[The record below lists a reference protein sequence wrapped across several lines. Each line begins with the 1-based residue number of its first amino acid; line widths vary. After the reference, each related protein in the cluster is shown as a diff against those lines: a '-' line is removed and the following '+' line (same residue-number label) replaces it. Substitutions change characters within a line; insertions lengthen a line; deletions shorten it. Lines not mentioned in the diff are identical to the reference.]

1 MVPTPPIRATPPA
14 PVALITYSTKPRGGV
29 SHTLA
34 LGEALHA
41 SGYPVLIVGLG
52 DPAQGFFRPV
62 AAPTLI
68 VPAPAPPPDGGLE
81 AKVDANI
88 DALEAA
94 LGDVAARYPVLH
106 TQDCISARAAARV
119 RDAALTTAAA
129 RPTVVRTVHHVD
141 DFDTEKLM
149 DCQRQAILEPDLVLV
164 VSRLWQQILAADY
177 GVRAELAGN
186 GVTVE
191 RFATVDPGLV
201 RRLRQ
206 EVAPAGPLILSV
218 GGIEPRKGTDTLVRA
233 LARLRPAA
241 PPGARSRA
249 QPPVLAVIGGHSFQD
264 HRWYRDQVLAELPA
278 LGLTAGP
285 GPGHDVIELGT
296 VPDEE
301 IPAWYQAADVLA
313 FPSTKEGFGLAPLE
327 AMAAGTPAI
336 VSDLPVFAEWLQPG
350 RDALQVPVGDDV
362 ALAAALDRVLTNEN
376 LAARL
381 RAAGHRLAT
390 QHSWAAEAQRHQRLY
405 ELFATPARH

>member
-1 MVPTPPIRATPPA
+1 MATPA

-41 SGYPVLIVGLG
+41 HGYPVLIVGLG
-52 DPAQGFFRPV
+52 GPAQGFFRPV

-94 LGDVAARYPVLH
+94 LGDVAARYPILH
-106 TQDCISARAAARV
+106 AQDCISARAAARV
-119 RDAALTTAAA
+119 RDATTAA

-149 DCQRQAILEPDLVLV
+149 DCQRQAILEPDHVLV
-164 VSRLWQQILAADY
+164 VSRVWQRILAGDY
-177 GVRAELAGN
+177 GVQAELAGN

-191 RFATVDPGLV
+191 RFATADPGLV

-206 EVAPAGPLILSV
+206 QVAPAGPLILSV

-233 LARLRPAA
+233 LARLRRAAA
-241 PPGARSRA
+241 PQGA

-285 GPGHDVIELGT
+285 GHDVVELGT
-296 VPDEE
+296 IPDEE

-381 RAAGHRLAT
+381 RAAGQRLAR
-390 QHSWAAEAQRHQRLY
+390 QHTWAAEAGRHQGLY
-405 ELFATPARH
+405 ELFTTTVRH

>member
-1 MVPTPPIRATPPA
+1 MTAQAA

-41 SGYPVLIVGLG
+41 NGHPVLIVGLG
-52 DPAQGFFRPV
+52 DPHQGFFRPV

-68 VPAPAPPPDGGLE
+68 VPAPLPPPDGGLE

-88 DALEAA
+88 DALETA
-94 LGDVAARYPVLH
+94 LADVSVRYPVLH
-106 TQDCISARAAARV
+106 AQDCISARAAARV
-119 RDAALTTAAA
+119 RDTGAIAATT
-129 RPTVVRTVHHVD
+129 RSIVVRTVHHVD

-149 DCQRQAILEPDLVLV
+149 DCQRQAILEPDHVLV
-164 VSRLWQQILAADY
+164 VSRMWQQILAADY
-177 GVRAELAGN
+177 GVQAGLAGN
-186 GVTVE
+186 GVAVE

-201 RRLRQ
+201 RRLRDQ
-206 EVAPAGPLILSV
+206 VAPAGPLVLSV
-218 GGIEPRKGTDTLVRA
+218 GGIEPRKGTGTLVRA
-233 LARLRPAA
+233 LARLRAA
-241 PPGARSRA
+241 TPPGAR
-249 QPPVLAVIGGHSFQD
+249 PPVLAVIGGHSFQD
-264 HRWYRDQVLAELPA
+264 HRWYRDQVLAELPT

-285 GPGHDVIELGT
+285 GQAGQTRYDVIELGT

-362 ALAAALDRVLTNEN
+362 ALAAALDRVLTNEK

-381 RAAGHRLAT
+381 RAAGQRLAR
-390 QHSWAAEAQRHQRLY
+390 QHSWAAEAERHQRLY
-405 ELFATPARH
+405 ERFHAPAPH

>member
-1 MVPTPPIRATPPA
+1 MAGLTVPTPAA

-41 SGYPVLIVGLG
+41 NGHPVLIVGLG
-52 DPAQGFFRPV
+52 DPHQGFFRPV

-68 VPAPAPPPDGGLE
+68 VPAPASPPNGGLE

-88 DALEAA
+88 DALETA
-94 LGDVAARYPVLH
+94 LGTVAVRYPVLH
-106 TQDCISARAAARV
+106 AQDCISARAAARV
-119 RDAALTTAAA
+119 RDTRAIAATT
-129 RPTVVRTVHHVD
+129 RPIVVRTVHHVD

-149 DCQRQAILEPDLVLV
+149 DCQRQAILEPDHVLV
-164 VSRLWQQILAADY
+164 VSRMWQRILAGEY
-177 GVRAELAGN
+177 GVQAELAGN
-186 GVTVE
+186 GVATQ
-191 RFATVDPGLV
+191 RFAAVDPGLV
-201 RRLRQ
+201 RRLR
-206 EVAPAGPLILSV
+206 ERVAPAGPLVLSV

-233 LARLRPAA
+233 LARLRQAT
-241 PPGARSRA
+241 PPQVRA
-249 QPPVLAVIGGHSFQD
+249 HTQPPRLAVIGGHSFQD
-264 HRWYRDQVLAELPA
+264 HRWYRDQVLADLPA
-278 LGLTAGP
+278 LGLAAGP
-285 GPGHDVIELGT
+285 GPGPGQDVIELGT

-301 IPAWYQAADVLA
+301 IPAWYRAADVLA

-327 AMAAGTPAI
+327 AMAAGTPVI

-381 RAAGHRLAT
+381 RAAGQRLAR
-390 QHSWAAEAQRHQRLY
+390 QHSWSAEAGRHQRLY
-405 ELFATPARH
+405 ERFHAPAPH

>member
-1 MVPTPPIRATPPA
+1 MATRPA

-34 LGEALHA
+34 LAEALHA
-41 SGYPVLIVGLG
+41 RDYPVLVVGLG

-68 VPAPAPPPDGGLE
+68 VPAPEAPPGGGLE

-94 LGDVAARYPVLH
+94 LGEVAARYPVLH
-106 TQDCISARAAARV
+106 AQDCISARAAARV
-119 RDAALTTAAA
+119 RDATASAHSM
-129 RPTVVRTVHHVD
+129 VVRTVHHVD

-149 DCQRQAILEPDLVLV
+149 DCQRQAILEPDHVLV
-164 VSRLWQQILAADY
+164 VSRMWRQILAADY
-177 GVRAELAGN
+177 GVQAELAGN
-186 GVTVE
+186 GVDVE
-191 RFATVDPGLV
+191 RFAAADPGLV
-201 RRLRQ
+201 RRLRDR
-206 EVAPAGPLILSV
+206 VAPAGPLVLSV
-218 GGIEPRKGTDTLVRA
+218 GGIEPRKGTGTLVRA
-233 LARLRPAA
+233 LARLRQATPAH
-241 PPGARSRA
+241 A
-249 QPPVLAVIGGHSFQD
+249 QPPKLAVIGGHSFQD

-278 LGLTAGP
+278 LGLTAGD
-285 GPGHDVIELGT
+285 GHGTGRDVVELGT
-296 VPDEE
+296 VPDAE
-301 IPAWYQAADVLA
+301 IPAWYRAADVLA

-336 VSDLPVFAEWLQPG
+336 VSDLPVFAEWLRPG

-381 RAAGHRLAT
+381 RAAGQRLAR
-390 QHSWAAEAQRHQRLY
+390 QHSWAAEADRHQRLY
-405 ELFATPARH
+405 ERFHAPAPH